1 MKKKT
6 MDWGK
11 IFANDMSDKGLISKI
26 CKLIIKLSNNNNN
39 RNSSKRNEQKT

>member
-26 CKLIIKLSNNNNN
+26 CKLIIKLSNNNN

>member
-1 MKKKT
+1 

-26 CKLIIKLSNNNNN
+26 CKLIIKLSNNN
-39 RNSSKRNEQKT
+39 RNSSIEK

>member
-6 MDWGK
+6 IDWGK

-26 CKLIIKLSNNNNN
+26 YQLIIKLSSNNN
-39 RNSSKRNEQKT
+39 RNSSI